1 MKLFKSLYWKI
12 SSVFLL
18 LMLVVGGV
26 YVYVTVKASN
36 EFFHST
42 KQTLNR
48 EVAGELI
55 NDVAVFVDDSLN
67 ENAVQKIMM
76 HHMKVN
82 PTIEVYVLDDKGAI
96 LTYDAPP
103 EKIKKSHVSL
113 VPIREFLKND
123 VNSNYIL
130 GNDPKAPDACKVFS
144 AAPIVEDGKTKG
156 YVYAILASEEYDS
169 VSSMLMSNFIYSIG
183 LKALIITVI
192 FVVIIGLI
200 AIKYLTRNFRVI
212 EEGVVKFSKGNYSNK
227 IELKSQG
234 EFTHLANCLNEMAT
248 TISSNIDQLKSI
260 ERLRKELVANVSHDL
275 RTPIAVV
282 HGYIETLLMKNS
294 ELSPEERERFLKIVL
309 NSTENL
315 EKLVADLFELSKLES
330 EEAHLNLERVN
341 IADLVSDISS
351 RYKIISEQKQIDFK
365 VMIMAEGTV
374 EVDIAMMERVIQNLV
389 DNALKFTPAG
399 GEVVLCVQKGE
410 EGKLVV
416 QVKDTGIGIG
426 ESSLPFVFD
435 RYKKL
440 DSDKKSS
447 PGAGLGLA
455 IVKRILELH
464 HIDIKVLSRKEEGTA
479 FSFSMTKK

>member
-82 PTIEVYVLDDKGAI
+82 PTIEVYVLDDKGEI

-144 AAPIVEDGKTKG
+144 AAPILEDGKTKG

-212 EEGVVKFSKGNYSNK
+212 EEGVIKFSNGNYSNK

-275 RTPIAVV
+275 RTPIAIV

-374 EVDIAMMERVIQNLV
+374 EVDVAMMERVIQNLV
-389 DNALKFTPAG
+389 DNALKFTPSG

-479 FSFSMTKK
+479 FSFSMIKK